1 MKADNIAHRT
11 AFIIHK
17 IAYNQKTK
25 IAFVKWKLYGNL
37 MSLKYINSRKDAKNA
52 KKDFRIIHANETHS
66 INKTCKR
73 TVY

>member
-52 KKDFRIIHANETHS
+52 KKDTSVSEKKPLRSLRLCGEIYF
-66 INKTCKR
+66 
-73 TVY
+73 